1 LAYTIFFAIVVR
13 IAKFIQQQIH
23 AESEVTEGVDPDT
36 LLSLTA
42 DIVSAHVA
50 NNRIGT
56 GELPTLIHDIHAA
69 LQQLAEPAP
78 PKEAEAQKPAVPIRS
93 SIKPDYLV
101 CLEDGKQLTMLKRYL
116 MRTYGMTP
124 ADYRA
129 KWRLPA
135 DYPMVA
141 PNYAEKRRVLA
152 TSIGLGRKRVEA
164 PPPEPAAEPA
174 PAPAR
179 RGRKP
184 KAVPAA

>member
-1 LAYTIFFAIVVR
+1 VQLEISV
-13 IAKFIQQQIH
+13 AKGI
-23 AESEVTEGVDPDT
+23 DPDT

-42 DIVSAHVA
+42 DIASAHVA
-50 NNRIGT
+50 NNRIGAAD
-56 GELPTLIHDIHAA
+56 LPALIQSIHGA
-69 LQQLAEPAP
+69 LSQLAEPEAA
-78 PKEAEAQKPAVPIRS
+78 KEVEPQKPAVPIRS

-124 ADYRA
+124 AEYRA
-129 KWRLPA
+129 KWKLPA

-152 TSIGLGRKRVEA
+152 NSIGLGRKRASA
-164 PPPEPAAEPA
+164 PAEPA
-174 PAPAR
+174 PTPEAAPAAPPR

-184 KAVPAA
+184 KSAPAA

>member
-1 LAYTIFFAIVVR
+1 M
-13 IAKFIQQQIH
+13 
-23 AESEVTEGVDPDT
+23 SEGIDTDT

-56 GELPTLIHDIHAA
+56 ADLPTLIRDIHGA
-69 LQQLAEPAP
+69 LAELAEPASA
-78 PKEAEAQKPAVPIRS
+78 KEAEPQKPAVPIRS
-93 SIKPDYLV
+93 SVKPDHLV

-129 KWRLPA
+129 KWKLPA

-152 TSIGLGRKRVEA
+152 NSIGLGRKRPPA
-164 PPPEPAAEPA
+164 PAEPAAEAA
-174 PAPAR
+174 PSAKR
-179 RGRKP
+179 RTRKP
-184 KAVPAA
+184 KASPTA

>member
-1 LAYTIFFAIVVR
+1 MQDDNEPEA
-13 IAKFIQQQIH
+13 
-23 AESEVTEGVDPDT
+23 

-42 DIVSAHVA
+42 EIVSAHVA
-50 NNRIGT
+50 NNRVSVAD
-56 GELPTLIHDIHAA
+56 LPALIVDVHAA
-69 LQQLAEPAP
+69 LAKLGQPAQSP
-78 PKEAEAQKPAVPIRS
+78 EAEAQKPAVPIRS

-129 KWRLPA
+129 KWKLPP

-141 PNYAEKRRVLA
+141 PNYAEKRRALA
-152 TSIGLGRKRVEA
+152 NSIGLGRKREPA
-164 PPPEPAAEPA
+164 PEPEPA
-174 PAPAR
+174 PASPPPAAKAR

-184 KAVPAA
+184 KAIAE

>member
-1 LAYTIFFAIVVR
+1 M
-13 IAKFIQQQIH
+13 
-23 AESEVTEGVDPDT
+23 SEDIDRDT

-56 GELPTLIHDIHAA
+56 GDLPNLIRDIHGA
-69 LQQLAEPAP
+69 LAQLGESASV
-78 PKEAEAQKPAVPIRS
+78 KEAEPQRPAVPVRS
-93 SIKPDYLV
+93 SIKPDHLV

-129 KWRLPA
+129 KWKLPA

-152 TSIGLGRKRVEA
+152 NSIGLGRKRPPA
-164 PPPEPAAEPA
+164 PPEPAAEAAPPA
-174 PAPAR
+174 PR
-179 RGRKP
+179 RTRKP
-184 KAVPAA
+184 KTAPAA